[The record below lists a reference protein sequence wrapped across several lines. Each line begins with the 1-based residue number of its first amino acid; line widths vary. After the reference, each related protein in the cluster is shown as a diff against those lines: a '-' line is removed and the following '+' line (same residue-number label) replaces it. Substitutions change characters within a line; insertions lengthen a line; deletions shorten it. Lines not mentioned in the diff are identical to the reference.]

1 MAKKKDRTYDSLQ
14 NPFDGFDCFPKGEVE
29 NVKLMLMTMASHTG
43 ITPEEY
49 AAFIAQGG
57 MSAFQERRVN
67 AYVDEYLNNSCS
79 NPEEKALPDAD
90 QKSLRLKIQ
99 MKGVSKPPMWRE
111 IVIPAD
117 FNFFQLHLAIQAV
130 IGLYDAHLWQFQH
143 KAYDSGL
150 QIGIP
155 ADDNDGFGL
164 YEYTNDANSTPV
176 TSYLSEKGDKLE
188 YVYDFGDDWIFKVS
202 VEEVMDHPVDGAH
215 CTRWKGDL
223 QPLEDTGGI
232 WAYTT
237 IRDAFADGVKLTA
250 SQKKKLAQDLGFM
263 SFRELSERVEDAD
276 FDIEV
281 VAAELANIPESG
293 QM

>member
-1 MAKKKDRTYDSLQ
+1 MQ

-130 IGLYDAHLWQFQH
+130 MGLYDAHLWQFQH
-143 KAYDSGL
+143 KAYDSDL

-176 TSYLSEKGDKLE
+176 TSYLSEKETSWNMFMISATTGFLRLVLRKSWTTLSMGLIVPDGKAICSLWKTPAA
-188 YVYDFGDDWIFKVS
+188 FGL
-202 VEEVMDHPVDGAH
+202 
-215 CTRWKGDL
+215 T
-223 QPLEDTGGI
+223 PLSGMLL
-232 WAYTT
+232 
-237 IRDAFADGVKLTA
+237 LT
-250 SQKKKLAQDLGFM
+250 
-263 SFRELSERVEDAD
+263 V
-276 FDIEV
+276 
-281 VAAELANIPESG
+281 
-293 QM
+293 